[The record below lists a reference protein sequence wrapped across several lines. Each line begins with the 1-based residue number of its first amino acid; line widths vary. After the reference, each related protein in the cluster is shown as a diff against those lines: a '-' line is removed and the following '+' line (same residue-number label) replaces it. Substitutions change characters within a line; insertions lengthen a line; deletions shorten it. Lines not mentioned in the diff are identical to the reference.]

1 MRLRI
6 ETVITVSVGN
16 ESSVAVPEK
25 GFDCT
30 NKLKI

>member
-6 ETVITVSVGN
+6 ETVMTMSVGN

-25 GFDCT
+25 GLDCT
-30 NKLKI
+30 NELKI